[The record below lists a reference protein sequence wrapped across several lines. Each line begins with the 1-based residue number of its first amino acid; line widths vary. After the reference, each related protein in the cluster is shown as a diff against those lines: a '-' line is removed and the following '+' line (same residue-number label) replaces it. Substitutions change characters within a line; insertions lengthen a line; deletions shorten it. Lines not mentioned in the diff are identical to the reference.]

1 MLLRRPSTPPRS
13 PDRAPTDRDL
23 TYPSDLTGASAMVA
37 DLDTPTDLDRSALA
51 DRLQRDGFHRV
62 THSEVIGHGTADRD
76 RALDNL
82 FSGRAHRLAG
92 APLHR
97 DGPPLSAQSPLAV
110 GDLVTVTPGRGLL
123 TPLDSPC
130 LVLTAGPAQM
140 VYGTLPGHVECG
152 EECFSVTLDEDGTV
166 TATVSA
172 FSRPGRLVTRLG
184 GALGRRI
191 QARMAAAYVRGM
203 GAA

>member
-1 MLLRRPSTPPRS
+1 
-13 PDRAPTDRDL
+13 
-23 TYPSDLTGASAMVA
+23 
-37 DLDTPTDLDRSALA
+37 
-51 DRLQRDGFHRV
+51 
-62 THSEVIGHGTADRD
+62 
-76 RALDNL
+76 
-82 FSGRAHRLAG
+82 
-92 APLHR
+92 
-97 DGPPLSAQSPLAV
+97 V

-152 EECFSVTLDEDGTV
+152 EECFSVILDEDGTV

-184 GALGRRI
+184 DALGRRI